1 MLMSQRT
8 IMVVISNLLYKL
20 FAIPMVFEDACAQKV
35 LDSSIKNESTCLYT
49 KFIFTRIYMYIQC
62 NIHLQTVQIKGN
74 VTI

>member
-35 LDSSIKNESTCLYT
+35 LDSSIKMSQLVFIQNLYLLEFTC
-49 KFIFTRIYMYIQC
+49 IF
-62 NIHLQTVQIKGN
+62 N
-74 VTI
+74 VTYIYKQYK